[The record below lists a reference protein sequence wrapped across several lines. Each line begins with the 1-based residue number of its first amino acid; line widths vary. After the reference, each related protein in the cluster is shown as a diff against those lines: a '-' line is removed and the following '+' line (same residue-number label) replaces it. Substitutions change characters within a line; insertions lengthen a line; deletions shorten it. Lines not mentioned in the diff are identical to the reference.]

1 MLEIYAIK
9 DTKVGEFQNPF
20 YQRSKGEAIRSV
32 TAAVNDNQQGN
43 HFNKFYND
51 YELWKL
57 GEFEPKTG
65 IITNNIEHVVNCCDL
80 KDNQGE

>member
-32 TAAVNDNQQGN
+32 TAAVNDLRPDN
-43 HFNKFYND
+43 HYAKFAND

-57 GEFEPKTG
+57 GEFDAKTG
-65 IITNNIEHVVNCCDL
+65 QISSNIEHVVNCCDL
-80 KDNQGE
+80 KETNV